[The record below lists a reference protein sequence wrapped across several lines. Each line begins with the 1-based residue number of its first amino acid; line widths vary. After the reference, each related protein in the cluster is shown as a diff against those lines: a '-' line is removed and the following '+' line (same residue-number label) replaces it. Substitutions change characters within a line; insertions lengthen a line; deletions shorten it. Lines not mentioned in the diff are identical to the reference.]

1 MIAPNNKPVLIIGC
15 SDKKIAEPARA
26 IDLYQG
32 GFYTMLRSNIGTED
46 PTDYFDIK
54 ILSGEH
60 GLINSTDVIAP
71 YEKRM
76 CCRNDKLQ
84 VAEYVERHSQNALK
98 QLTQASGERALYV
111 VLSNDY
117 LSMFKSLMGNKLDA
131 VLAKYHSHYICESHR
146 GIGDL
151 RGALKRIIN
160 HVVKE
165 PRDKPERIWFRSG
178 VANMAEIG
186 FIASGNDVG
195 TSLAH
200 VNSNKQTD
208 LLSVILDSTKTGRKV
223 FVDNG
228 LITLLNKG
236 KEIDTD
242 WVFAEYSRLIASLKP
257 RHAKNVWIVVPDDVA
272 SNENAVAILRKHS
285 RQIRQLAKKC
295 NVILPIH
302 RAPDIRQH
310 ALSLM
315 SELKFGKVWLGIP
328 CLTKKNLD
336 LALSTREID
345 QLLTL
350 KSPTGEMLFPRVHF
364 FGMSEATYKSKLN
377 PRLLLADLHNAEVSL
392 DCCRTA
398 SVFGKTTNGLRKG
411 SQLAENLKEDH
422 IKQQV
427 TKSKGYQEWSFNME
441 FHNPESSPFVTA
453 DFYDMINTDQ
463 ILLWWDVYNL
473 AMKNHPMLQESRQ
486 WSENEIDDAIEVA
499 WNLTSQR
506 TVDVILFEELKKLN
520 WARFKHHVEQ
530 LTELSGFDARFNAI
544 KELFMTNKKMSVQ
557 VQMPLRLCA

>member
-1 MIAPNNKPVLIIGC
+1 
-15 SDKKIAEPARA
+15 
-26 IDLYQG
+26 
-32 GFYTMLRSNIGTED
+32 MLRSNIGTAD
-46 PTDYFDIK
+46 PTEFFDIK

-60 GLINSTDVIAP
+60 GIINGTDVIAP

-76 CCRNDKLQ
+76 CSRKDRLR
-84 VAEYVERHSQNALK
+84 VAEYVERHSENVLK
-98 QLTQASGERALYV
+98 QLKQASGGRDLYV

-117 LSMFKSLMGNKLDA
+117 LSMFKALLGDKLDS
-131 VLAKYHSHYICESHR
+131 VLAKYSSHYICESHR

-151 RGALKRIIN
+151 RGAFKRIIN
-160 HVVKE
+160 HVVKGPTDE
-165 PRDKPERIWFRSG
+165 PSRTWFRSG

-195 TSLAH
+195 SSLAH

-208 LLSVILDSTKTGRKV
+208 LLSVILDSTKTGGKV
-223 FVDNG
+223 FIDNG
-228 LITLLNKG
+228 LITLLNQG
-236 KEIDTD
+236 KEIDTE
-242 WVFAEYSRLIASLKP
+242 WVFEEYSRLIASLKP
-257 RHAKNVWIVVPDDVA
+257 RHAKNVWIVVPDDVV

-285 RQIRQLAKKC
+285 RQIRLLAKKC

-310 ALSLM
+310 ALKMM
-315 SELKFGKVWLGIP
+315 SELKFCKAWLGIP

-336 LALSTREID
+336 LALSTKEID

-350 KSPTGEMLFPRVHF
+350 KSPAGEMLFPRVHF
-364 FGMSEATYKSKLN
+364 FGMSEATYKSKLS
-377 PRLLLADLHNAEVSL
+377 PRLLLADLHNVEVSL

-422 IKQQV
+422 VKQQV
-427 TKSKGYQEWSFNME
+427 TKSSGYQEWTFYKE
-441 FHNPESSPFVTA
+441 FHEPESSPFVTA
-453 DFYDMINTDQ
+453 DFYDMINPEQ
-463 ILLWWDVYNL
+463 ILLWWDVYNV
-473 AMKNHPMLQESRQ
+473 AMKNHRMLQDNRQ
-486 WSENEIDDAIEVA
+486 WSENEVDDAIEVA

-520 WARFKHHVEQ
+520 WSRFKHHVDQ

-544 KELFMTNKKMSVQ
+544 KELFMTKKKLSVP